1 MISCAQLGT
10 AVSCPYAAKQ
20 AGQGTVR
27 QAACLGGLFEKPFKC
42 RRPAELICSE
52 IKGDAS
58 DRATYATRESGYII
72 FFFFFFSTDGTHSL
86 SRSAFGGC
94 AISSHPAPLR
104 ATRRRPTPL
113 PPPRE
118 PFTHLRPLPGASVLA

>member
-42 RRPAELICSE
+42 RRPGELICSE

-72 FFFFFFSTDGTHSL
+72 FFFFFNRWHPFIEPVCIWWVCDL
-86 SRSAFGGC
+86 KPPC
-94 AISSHPAPLR
+94 AVEGHQAPPDPPAPS
-104 ATRRRPTPL
+104 P
-113 PPPRE
+113 
-118 PFTHLRPLPGASVLA
+118 